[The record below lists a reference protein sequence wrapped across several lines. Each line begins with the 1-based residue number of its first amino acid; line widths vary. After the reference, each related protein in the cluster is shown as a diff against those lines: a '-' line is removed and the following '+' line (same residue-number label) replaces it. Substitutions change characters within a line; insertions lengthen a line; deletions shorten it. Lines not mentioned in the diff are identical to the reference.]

1 MVITMIKTI
10 KRIHKE
16 DVVLVKIGE
25 FYHAYGKDAC
35 ILSYLFSYKL
45 KPVEDVKYTCGF
57 PIRAIS
63 KIEAELERNKINYIL
78 LDRRNDYEV
87 DYASDNKKENC
98 YDLLEIAYEA
108 NITPEVSRKIKLLE
122 KGIAKVKIID
132 FLLSYSLDKKLI
144 TRKKYLKLGEKMN
157 DIIKYITGW
166 LRKTIP

>member
-98 YDLLEIAYEA
+98 YEKISQKAYEYVRLKERIDNIYNHFLININSE
-108 NITPEVSRKIKLLE
+108 NITEVLSAVENLL
-122 KGIAKVKIID
+122 
-132 FLLSYSLDKKLI
+132 
-144 TRKKYLKLGEKMN
+144 
-157 DIIKYITGW
+157 
-166 LRKTIP
+166 